1 MGFLDDLKKWARPY
15 SDEDEEYYDDYE
27 DEAEAGDLNMD
38 MDEEEPVSRSPRR
51 SPRRSTRRSS
61 EAVTSDFATSA
72 FSPAAT
78 DARQSGNSRIVN
90 INATTQ
96 LQVILVRPESYES
109 ASEIAT
115 QLRERKA
122 VLLNLEGTDQKL
134 SRRMVDFLSG
144 CAYALDGK
152 LKKVAAAAY
161 LITPYNVEI
170 VGDLMSELE
179 NNKDMYF

>member
-51 SPRRSTRRSS
+51 STRRSS

-72 FSPAAT
+72 FSPPAT

>member
-51 SPRRSTRRSS
+51 STRRSS

-78 DARQSGNSRIVN
+78 DARQSGNSSIVN

-96 LQVILVRPESYES
+96 LQVILVRQES
-109 ASEIAT
+109 
-115 QLRERKA
+115 
-122 VLLNLEGTDQKL
+122 
-134 SRRMVDFLSG
+134 
-144 CAYALDGK
+144 
-152 LKKVAAAAY
+152 
-161 LITPYNVEI
+161 
-170 VGDLMSELE
+170 
-179 NNKDMYF
+179 

>member
-38 MDEEEPVSRSPRR
+38 AEEEEPVSRSSRR
-51 SPRRSTRRSS
+51 SARRSS
-61 EAVTSDFATSA
+61 EAAASDFSATST
-72 FSPAAT
+72 FSPTAT
-78 DARQSGNSRIVN
+78 DTRRDSSRIVN

-96 LQVILVRPESYES
+96 LQVVLVRPESYES
-109 ASEIAT
+109 ASDIAN

-144 CAYALDGK
+144 CAFALDGK

>member
-27 DEAEAGDLNMD
+27 DEAEADDLNMD
-38 MDEEEPVSRSPRR
+38 AEEEEPVSRSSRR
-51 SPRRSTRRSS
+51 SARRSS
-61 EAVTSDFATSA
+61 EAAASDFSTTST
-72 FSPAAT
+72 FSPAAGDT
-78 DARQSGNSRIVN
+78 RRDSSRIVN

-96 LQVILVRPESYES
+96 LQVVLVRPESYES
-109 ASEIAT
+109 ASDIAN

-144 CAYALDGK
+144 CAFALDGK

-170 VGDLMSELE
+170 IGDLMSELE